1 MKAGQEFLKQDLS
14 ECVPKETPSPEACLE
29 AIAPAYTLNVAGA
42 ESAGKK
48 KYIYIKDGMPVLNQ
62 QGSKLDSNCTL
73 T

>member
-42 ESAGKK
+42 ESAEKK
-48 KYIYIKDGMPVLNQ
+48 TKNIKDGIPVLNQ

>member
-48 KYIYIKDGMPVLNQ
+48 KNIKDGMPVLNQ

>member
-42 ESAGKK
+42 ESAEKNKNKK
-48 KYIYIKDGMPVLNQ
+48 KH
-62 QGSKLDSNCTL
+62 
-73 T
+73 